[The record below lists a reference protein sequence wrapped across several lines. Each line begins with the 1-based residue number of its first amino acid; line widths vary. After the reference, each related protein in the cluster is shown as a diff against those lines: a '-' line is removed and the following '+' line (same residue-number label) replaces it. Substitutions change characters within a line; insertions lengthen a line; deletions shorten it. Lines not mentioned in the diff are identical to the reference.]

1 MCSCLTLT
9 QDNHS
14 GKARN
19 GNDAA
24 NESICSLTS
33 KRLLPSVTRW
43 LGCRS
48 LLSRE
53 FKDFPFFEK
62 CGKRTPG
69 PGPRFNSVGEK
80 KWLWVSHE
88 LCPRKGMNHK
98 PVQGSYPANVQIA
111 QVCCMRKR
119 RMQGC
124 LKSRDKFKASDF
136 CDGVFPY
143 FLAFFRAVVPQGHGR

>member
-53 FKDFPFFEK
+53 FKDFHSSK
-62 CGKRTPG
+62 
-69 PGPRFNSVGEK
+69 SVEREPQARVPASIVSGRK

>member
-1 MCSCLTLT
+1 MVGLPFLVEPGI
-9 QDNHS
+9 Q
-14 GKARN
+14 
-19 GNDAA
+19 
-24 NESICSLTS
+24 
-33 KRLLPSVTRW
+33 RL
-43 LGCRS
+43 
-48 LLSRE
+48 
-53 FKDFPFFEK
+53 PFFEK

-136 CDGVFPY
+136 CDGGFPY
-143 FLAFFRAVVPQGHGR
+143 FLAFFRAVVPQGHTQDHVPATETGDREWNDETSPEAGRCPKNSLSPTILHG